1 VDEKRKINVEKQE
14 KKYAKEAE
22 LDALTPLLDVAQLK
36 RKFNAKQLSNSDLI
50 LQINWHCH
58 HDANILSRTTIGKM
72 KREDKLMQLIVAVER
87 YNMSPVPPPITTNS
101 QHGLAEVTT
110 MDWEVADDV
119 EDADME
125 D

>member
-1 VDEKRKINVEKQE
+1 VDEKRKIDVEKQE
-14 KKYAKEAE
+14 KKDAKEAE

-50 LQINWHCH
+50 LQINWHRR

-72 KREDKLMQLIVAVER
+72 KREDKLTQLIVAVER
-87 YNMSPVPPPITTNS
+87 YNMSPVPPPITTSS
-101 QHGLAEVTT
+101 QHGLAEVTR